1 MDDEKISFKLKKSV
15 VMRSREFRR
24 VYEGEAATYTN
35 SFLVLRVCP
44 SGGEGDKV
52 GFAAG
57 KKLGNAATRNRTKR
71 VMRES
76 FRLNKFRFKAGYSL
90 LIVARKK
97 AVGKKTGDVAA
108 ALLELAAKAGITK

>member
-1 MDDEKISFKLKKSV
+1 MKTIGLFGLPKAKIL
-15 VMRSREFRR
+15 RR
-24 VYEGEAATYTN
+24 KRDFQTVYGQGRAWVNRY
-35 SFLVLRVCP
+35 LVLYVLI
-44 SGGEGDKV
+44 SKELAGKV